1 MTGNGNHTTY
11 KNGDWLGILHIGPTV
26 WIYFRVIF
34 KRKCTARY
42 DVKAQTDLNKS
53 HENTSPFTQ
62 AATSQNYSNL

>member
-11 KNGDWLGILHIGPTV
+11 IYGDWLGILHLGPTV
-26 WIYFRVIF
+26 WIY
-34 KRKCTARY
+34 RY
-42 DVKAQTDLNKS
+42 DSTRLCQTDLNKS